1 MAVLL
6 AYLNVPLTWPEIF
19 KRTGREAM
27 SDNIMGMS
35 AQLAYYFFFS
45 LFPALLLLIAIASYF
60 PLQTL
65 VDEVFKAMSG
75 FAPPDALRIITDQ
88 IQKIREAKPAGLLT
102 FGVAT
107 AVWSSSSAMT
117 ANHHHVEQRVR
128 HRRRASVVEST
139 ADSNPADGPALRCS
153 SDLVWTG
160 DCRSDARGKVA
171 DWVHMGAA
179 FEWSWKILQWPVV
192 FALACTGIAMIYYFA
207 PDADQ
212 DWVWLT
218 PGSVLSTTLW
228 LLASLAFKYYVVNIS
243 SYAATYGALGGV
255 MVLMLWFYIS
265 GAAILL
271 GAEMNAEIEHASPY
285 GKEPGEKVPGQR
297 RVIGSA
303 AMRAWLDKPRG
314 RGGKPPSADDVKKVT
329 EQHPAAAA
337 AMQAHEAPGRAQ
349 QPVAPKR
356 VEPAAAMAASPGVR
370 PQAKHTGGGF
380 DWLLGITVAIAQFW
394 MTTEGL
400 AKDARLINR
409 TAPHFFQQRRV

>member
-6 AYLNVPLTWPEIF
+6 AHLKVPLTWPEVF
-19 KRTGREAM
+19 KRTVKEAM
-27 SDNIMGMS
+27 ADNIMGMS

-60 PLQTL
+60 PVQTL
-65 VDEVFKAMSG
+65 VDDVFKAMSG
-75 FAPPDALRIITDQ
+75 FAPPEALRIITDQ
-88 IQKIREAKPAGLLT
+88 IQKIRDAKPAGLLT

-117 ANHHHVEQRVR
+117 AIISTLNSAYDIEEGRSWWKVQ
-128 HRRRASVVEST
+128 ST
-139 ADSNPADGPALRCS
+139 AILLTIGVALFILISFALVIVGPTLAE
-153 SDLVWTG
+153 
-160 DCRSDARGKVA
+160 KIA
-171 DWVHMGAA
+171 DWVHLGVA
-179 FEWSWKILQWPVV
+179 FEWTWKILQWPVV

-218 PGSVLSTTLW
+218 PGSVLSTMLW

-255 MVLMLWFYIS
+255 MVLMLWFYLS
-265 GAAILL
+265 GAAILF

-303 AMRAWLDKPRG
+303 AMRAWLDKRRG
-314 RGGKPPSADDVKKVT
+314 RDGKPPSADEMKKAR
-329 EQHPAAAA
+329 EERPAT
-337 AMQAHEAPGRAQ
+337 PN
-349 QPVAPKR
+349 R
-356 VEPAAAMAASPGVR
+356 VEPAAAMAASPPVALR
-370 PQAKHTGGGF
+370 RAGGGV

-394 MTTEGL
+394 MTLKALRKTR
-400 AKDARLINR
+400 A
-409 TAPHFFQQRRV
+409 

>member
-117 ANHHHVEQRVR
+117 AIITTLNSAYDIEEGRPWWKVQL
-128 HRRRASVVEST
+128 T
-139 ADSNPADGPALRCS
+139 ATLLTVGVALFILISFGLVIVGPTLAE
-153 SDLVWTG
+153 
-160 DCRSDARGKVA
+160 KVA

-394 MTTEGL
+394 MTLKALRKTR
-400 AKDARLINR
+400 A
-409 TAPHFFQQRRV
+409 